1 MVQIQD
7 GSLVPASQLLS
18 GEGEDPD
25 TESGKLKFEQVKG
38 TVFPTYRAKSKM
50 NDGSGRKR
58 TYTFSLEDTNVVVH
72 VAQTTEEEEEQQ
84 NKDKGENKGETGT
97 EKAFHETKVSDTTTT
112 DAKKNSSLS
121 SSSQQNEK
129 LSPPDFKVKK
139 HL

>member
-25 TESGKLKFEQVKG
+25 SETGKLKFEQVKG
-38 TVFPTYRAKSKM
+38 TAFPTYRAKSKM
-50 NDGSGRKR
+50 NDGSGRNR
-58 TYTFSLEDTNVVVH
+58 TYTFSLEETNVVVH
-72 VAQTTEEEEEQQ
+72 VAQTTEEEKAEQG
-84 NKDKGENKGETGT
+84 DKGENKGTGT

-112 DAKKNSSLS
+112 DAKKNSS
-121 SSSQQNEK
+121 SSQQNEK
-129 LSPPDFKVKK
+129 LSPPDYRVKK

>member
-25 TESGKLKFEQVKG
+25 SESGKLKFEQVKG
-38 TVFPTYRAKSKM
+38 TAFPTYRAKSKM
-50 NDGSGRKR
+50 NDGSGRNR
-58 TYTFSLEDTNVVVH
+58 VYTFSLEDTNVVVH
-72 VAQTTEEEEEQQ
+72 VAQTTEEEEKAEQG
-84 NKDKGENKGETGT
+84 DKGENKGTGT
-97 EKAFHETKVSDTTTT
+97 EKAFHETKVSDT

-121 SSSQQNEK
+121 SSSQNEK
-129 LSPPDFKVKK
+129 LSQPDYRVKK